1 MRQWGV
7 RVRGDDQWFDDRLF
21 TLKLGFPGH
30 VSQQGTFVMSDT
42 VSGSQLNE
50 DWGQDEVYALVNVQ
64 GYGEFKTNTVK
75 GYF

>member
-1 MRQWGV
+1 MGV
-7 RVRGDDQWFDDRLF
+7 RIRGEDKWFDDSLF
-21 TLKLGFPGH
+21 GLRPGFPGH

-42 VSGSQLNE
+42 VSGSSLNE

-64 GYGEFKTNTVK
+64 GAGEFKSNVVK